1 MKTQLI
7 IATLGL
13 ASVLSFGA
21 SAAVQQVN
29 ADQAQNLQRMGS
41 VSVTSVTGSPMDI
54 RHELAAKAEKAG
66 ASSYRVTELNQV
78 TTGMQRQN
86 CINKPSS
93 YLIIRLAPGL
103 MVRGFFHSMPRV
115 KAQLPFK
122 LFFRFIKQQYQCAKT
137 SSQLIGQMD
146 ELNFQR

>member
-1 MKTQLI
+1 MKTKLI

-54 RHELAAKAEKAG
+54 RQELAAKAEKAG
-66 ASSYRVTELNQV
+66 ASSYRVIELNQGDHWHA
-78 TTGMQRQN
+78 T
-86 CINKPSS
+86 
-93 YLIIRLAPGL
+93 A
-103 MVRGFFHSMPRV
+103 
-115 KAQLPFK
+115 
-122 LFFRFIKQQYQCAKT
+122 
-137 SSQLIGQMD
+137 
-146 ELNFQR
+146 ELYK

>member
-1 MKTQLI
+1 MKTKLI

-29 ADQAQNLQRMGS
+29 ADQAQNLQPMGS
-41 VSVTSVTGSPMDI
+41 ISVTSVTGSPMDI

-66 ASSYRVTELNQV
+66 ASSRV
-78 TTGMQRQN
+78 TTGMPRQN

-103 MVRGFFHSMPRV
+103 MVRGFFHSVPRV
-115 KAQLPFK
+115 KTQLPFQ
-122 LFFRFIKQQYQCAKT
+122 LFFRFIEQ
-137 SSQLIGQMD
+137 
-146 ELNFQR
+146 